1 MKPSNDFLMGLVS
14 FIIVVVGLA
23 LAALALAAIRLAFN
37 WVNDTAYRYF
47 TSRTCALRPGEILPD
62 DQRMKDA
69 QVLAEAMTMSP
80 TFRVVRLFGFYIVIC
95 RDFRKRSTA
104 AHGRPE
110 NDGNDD

>member
-47 TSRTCALRPGEILPD
+47 TSRTCAIPEEVLPG

-69 QVLAEAMTMSP
+69 QALAEKMAMSP